1 MSSLKIRGF
10 TLIEILVA
18 LVLMGIV
25 SVAIY
30 QTLVTHQRT
39 FLAQTQRID
48 LQQNI
53 RAAAAILPGEFRTLD
68 SPDSDIAAMSATSIT
83 IRAIRKL
90 GFICNPPVL
99 PAGLGNISITVRA
112 QPYFGTPGG
121 FANNDSVLIYFEGN
135 PRSRLDDSW
144 VKAQL
149 KSAPS
154 AATCPDSTT
163 THPGWSLTMAPQW
176 LAGQT
181 QAAGAIT
188 NGSPVYGFQT
198 VTYGLYAT
206 GGTYYVGDSV
216 SGQGGWQ
223 ALIGPLFGSNGL
235 TFSYYDSTGAV
246 TASRTQVAQI
256 GIVLRA
262 QTAVPTRPAS
272 SGTTA
277 YQVDSVTTR
286 VALRNNP
293 RW

>member
-1 MSSLKIRGF
+1 MSSLKTRGF

-18 LVLMGIV
+18 LILFGIV

-30 QTLVTHQRT
+30 QTLITHQRT

-53 RAAAAILPGEFRTLD
+53 RAAATILPGEFRTLD
-68 SPDSDIAAMSATSIT
+68 AADSDIAAMSATAIT

-99 PAGLGNISITVRA
+99 GGGLGNISFTVRV

-121 FANNDSVLIYFEGN
+121 FANNDSVLVYYEGN
-135 PRSRLDDSW
+135 LKSRLDDGW
-144 VKAQL
+144 LRAQL
-149 KSAPS
+149 KNAPS
-154 AATCPDSTT
+154 AATCPDSIT
-163 THPGWSLTMAPQW
+163 THPGWQLTMAPQF
-176 LAGQT
+176 LTGQLNV
-181 QAAGAIT
+181 AGAVT
-188 NGSPVYGFQT
+188 NGAPVYGFQT

-206 GGTYYVGDSV
+206 GGSYYVGDST
-216 SGQGGWQ
+216 SGQGWQ
-223 ALIGPLFGSNGL
+223 PLIGPLIGANGL
-235 TFSYYDSTGAV
+235 SLSYYDSTGAV
-246 TASRTQVAQI
+246 TAVRTQVAQI
-256 GIVLRA
+256 GLVLRA

-272 SGTTA
+272 SGTAA

>member
-1 MSSLKIRGF
+1 MSPLKTRGF

-121 FANNDSVLIYFEGN
+121 FANNDSVLIYYEGN
-135 PRSRLDDSW
+135 IKSRLDDSW
-144 VKAQL
+144 VKAQI
-149 KSAPS
+149 KSAPT
-154 AATCPDSTT
+154 AATCPDSGPS
-163 THPGWSLTMAPQW
+163 HPGWSLTMAPQW
-176 LAGQT
+176 LTGQT
-181 QAAGAIT
+181 QVAGAIT
-188 NGSPVYGFQT
+188 NGSPVYAFQT

-206 GGTYYVGDSV
+206 GGQYYVGDST
-216 SGQGGWQ
+216 SGQGWQ
-223 ALIGPLFGSNGL
+223 PLIGPLIGANGL
-235 TFSYYDSTGAV
+235 TLSYYDTTGAV
-246 TASRTQVAQI
+246 TAVRTQVAQI

>member
-1 MSSLKIRGF
+1 MSPLKTRGF

-53 RAAAAILPGEFRTLD
+53 RAAATILPGEFRTLD
-68 SPDSDIAAMSATSIT
+68 APDSDIATMSATSIT
-83 IRAIRKL
+83 IRAVRKL
-90 GFICNPPVL
+90 GFICSPPAL
-99 PAGLGNISITVRA
+99 TGGIGNISFTVRA

-121 FANNDSVLIYFEGN
+121 FANNDSVLVYYEGN
-135 PRSRLDDSW
+135 MKSRLDDGW

-154 AATCPDSTT
+154 AATCPDSGT

-176 LAGQT
+176 MTNQLNVP
-181 QAAGAIT
+181 GAIT

-206 GGTYYVGDSV
+206 GGQYYVGDSV
-216 SGQGGWQ
+216 SGQAWQ
-223 ALIGPLFGSNGL
+223 PLIGPLMGANGL
-235 TFSYYDSTGAV
+235 TLSYYDTTGAV
-246 TASRTQVAQI
+246 TTARTQVAQI

>member
-1 MSSLKIRGF
+1 MYSLKTRGF

-18 LVLMGIV
+18 LILFGIV

-53 RAAAAILPGEFRTLD
+53 RAAATILPGEFRTLD
-68 SPDSDIAAMSATSIT
+68 AGDSDITAMSATAIT
-83 IRAIRKL
+83 MRAIRKL
-90 GFICNPPVL
+90 GFICIPPVL
-99 PAGLGNISITVRA
+99 GGGLGNISFTIRA

-121 FANNDSVLIYFEGN
+121 FANNDSVLVYYEGN
-135 PRSRLDDSW
+135 PSSRLDDGW

-154 AATCPDSTT
+154 AATCPDSVT
-163 THPGWSLTMAPQW
+163 THPGWTLTMAPQW
-176 LAGQT
+176 LTGQT
-181 QAAGAIT
+181 NVAGAIT

-198 VTYGLYAT
+198 VTYGLYYS
-206 GGTYYVGDSV
+206 GGKYYVGDSI
-216 SGQGGWQ
+216 SGQGWQ
-223 ALIGPLFGSNGL
+223 ALIGPLIGPNGL
-235 TFSYYDSTGAV
+235 TLSYYDSTGAV
-246 TASRTQVAQI
+246 TAVRTNVAQI
-256 GIVLRA
+256 GVVLRA

-272 SGTTA
+272 TGSAA

>member
-1 MSSLKIRGF
+1 MSSLKTRGF

-18 LVLMGIV
+18 LILFGIV

-30 QTLVTHQRT
+30 QTLVVHQRT

-53 RAAAAILPGEFRTLD
+53 RAGATILPGEFRTLD
-68 SPDSDIAAMSATSIT
+68 AADSDIAVMSATAIT

-90 GFICNPPVL
+90 GFICQAPVL
-99 PAGLGNISITVRA
+99 GGGLGNISFMVRA

-121 FANNDSVLIYFEGN
+121 FANNDSVLVYYEGN
-135 PRSRLDDSW
+135 AKSRADDGW

-149 KSAPS
+149 KNAPS
-154 AATCPDSTT
+154 AATCPDSIT
-163 THPGWSLTMAPQW
+163 THPGWTLTMAPQW
-176 LAGQT
+176 LTGQFN
-181 QAAGAIT
+181 AAGAIT

-206 GGTYYVGDSV
+206 GGEYYVGVSI
-216 SGQGGWQ
+216 SGQAWQ
-223 ALIGPLFGSNGL
+223 PLIGPLTGANGL
-235 TFSYYDSTGAV
+235 TLSYYDSTGAV
-246 TASRTQVAQI
+246 TATRTLVAQI

-272 SGTTA
+272 TGTAA